1 MVEKKNDTKQDMLK
15 IQIAGKPVTLLFA
28 TEPNTA
34 AADFIK
40 KTLVNAY
47 LLKAV

>member
-15 IQIAGKPVTLLFA
+15 IQIAGKPVTLHFA
-28 TEPNTA
+28 T
-34 AADFIK
+34 DFIK

-47 LLKAV
+47 LLKRCDHIICL

>member
-1 MVEKKNDTKQDMLK
+1 MTEKKNNTKQDVLK
-15 IQIAGKPVTLLFA
+15 IEIAGKPVTLHF
-28 TEPNTA
+28 TSEPNTA

-40 KTLVNAY
+40 KTLVGAY

>member
-1 MVEKKNDTKQDMLK
+1 MAEKKNDTKQDVLK
-15 IQIAGKPVTLLFA
+15 VQIAGKPVTLRF
-28 TEPNTA
+28 TSEPNTA

-40 KTLVNAY
+40 RTLVSAY

>member
-1 MVEKKNDTKQDMLK
+1 MAEKKNDKKKDVLK
-15 IQIAGKPVTLLFA
+15 LEIAGKPVTLRFA
-28 TEPNTA
+28 TEPNTT